1 MHPEKRNIETNI
13 DRCHA
18 FAKEFAEQG
27 VIYKLLSNQIT
38 DYQRHR
44 LCRDIC
50 INTSIAE
57 GVCEDMNSYKREFVM
72 TFDPDDPGLY
82 DRIQLSIGEIIGI
95 MDGVTK
101 TCTLMTMG
109 DDLPDDIKTVTDGL
123 DQFRMAINSI
133 YDVCRQ
139 VAKSVEEVRKNTQ
152 LLEILYQKACEE
164 ARAFIEEH
172 KRLNKE
178 LGIDTEQSISKDANN
193 DLLQN
198 NLPLLY
204 HTTTKLKTRHTVLLA
219 DMAEERRNGMT
230 EIEVEL
236 WGENRVMAMNMR
248 TIVKYFDE
256 LPCAK
261 GSLDSKT
268 GKHKLN
274 GNALGMLVN
283 WCRPLIVSH
292 FYDRYFVP
300 NYHGNYLLIGSSS
313 VSSSKNKPQSEE
325 ETKEFEQQINAL
337 LERYNIKTLP
347 NPPIKGGEASPPAPL
362 QGERGGRMSGGAV
375 MKRI

>member
-1 MHPEKRNIETNI
+1 MLVLPNLFHINTPAMNCEKRNIENNI
-13 DRCHA
+13 DRCLA

-27 VIYKLLSNQIT
+27 IIYKLLSNQIT

-44 LCRDIC
+44 LYRDIS

-57 GVCEDMNSYKREFVM
+57 GVCEDMKSYKRVFVM

-82 DRIQLSIGEIIGI
+82 DRIHLSINEIIGI
-95 MDGVTK
+95 MNSVME
-101 TCTLMTMG
+101 TCTLMSMG
-109 DDLPDDIKTVTDGL
+109 DELPDDIKSVTDGL
-123 DQFRMAINSI
+123 DQFRKAINSI
-133 YDVCRQ
+133 CDVCKQ
-139 VAKSVEEVRKNTQ
+139 VAESVEEVRKNDR
-152 LLEILYQKACEE
+152 LLELLYQKACEE

-172 KRLNKE
+172 KQLNKE
-178 LGIDTEQSISKDANN
+178 LGIDTEQSITKDANN

-204 HTTTKLKTRHTVLLA
+204 HTTDKLKTRHTVLLA
-219 DMAEERRNGMT
+219 DMAEEARNGMT

-236 WGENRVMAMNMR
+236 WGDNREMAMNMR

-261 GSLDSKT
+261 GSLDKKT

-292 FYDRYFVP
+292 FYDQYFVP

-313 VSSSKNKPQSEE
+313 VSSSKNKPQSKE
-325 ETKEFEQQINAL
+325 ETKDFEQQINAL
-337 LERYNIKTLP
+337 LESIKTQHEDPRQPKDPPRPYGPSPALP
-347 NPPIKGGEASPPAPL
+347 
-362 QGERGGRMSGGAV
+362 
-375 MKRI
+375 